1 MKFFTQELW
10 DRIGS
15 ENESIRLVAD
25 KEWEQNIIEYN
36 KQFERVKKSLTK
48 KFLDLYLKNNE
59 FHDFYL
65 VGVEII
71 RSKLKRIPFVDF
83 QIKVSNGQNTYE
95 IWYKSVSNL
104 CIHGNY
110 SSENFDYL
118 AYRQGVMDS
127 WGYDEFDI
135 NINNILVH
143 EILFLSGTTFKIE
156 CSHISIKKIRISF

>member
-71 RSKLKRIPFVDF
+71 RSKLKRIPFTRRT
-83 QIKVSNGQNTYE
+83 NT
-95 IWYKSVSNL
+95 
-104 CIHGNY
+104 
-110 SSENFDYL
+110 
-118 AYRQGVMDS
+118 
-127 WGYDEFDI
+127 
-135 NINNILVH
+135 
-143 EILFLSGTTFKIE
+143 
-156 CSHISIKKIRISF
+156 